1 MDEERVFSLSYEQL
15 TRFAEKRIRECNLDS
30 QGAIYLCESAKAGAV
45 LIFWHELA
53 INGYSSMNAI
63 KRQESSLTPTFSAS
77 ETSSGRRMTGND
89 PEPPTVATAAE
100 SADCAGC
107 P

>member
-1 MDEERVFSLSYEQL
+1 MDQEMTFSLSYEQL
-15 TRFAEKRIRECNLDS
+15 TRFAERRIRECNLDS

-53 INGYSSMNAI
+53 INGYASMNAI
-63 KRQESSLTPTFSAS
+63 KRQELIDADFSAS

>member
-1 MDEERVFSLSYEQL
+1 MDQEMTFSLSYEQL
-15 TRFAEKRIRECNLDS
+15 TRFAENAS
-30 QGAIYLCESAKAGAV
+30 GNAIWTARARFISAESAKAGAV

-53 INGYSSMNAI
+53 INGYASMNAI
-63 KRQESSLTPTFSAS
+63 KRQELIDATFSAS
-77 ETSSGRRMTGND
+77 ESSSGRRMTGND